1 MVDIDPVDRNYAL
14 LYSLVTATTAIAMYI
29 GHAKKSA
36 KRSENINLAAPYS
49 VKNDLAAYVKLEG
62 KHIIIVF
69 AVLAVVCEVSVI
81 VMNSSG
87 SPNPIA
93 TALMFFFSLSY
104 AIDIPI
110 LGIIIAYIVLVFSLL
125 LVSVIARRREY
136 NRRMIEKR
144 KKAELS
150 NKR

>member
-1 MVDIDPVDRNYAL
+1 MLVYLFAFLLYIPLAFLIGYTMVDIDPVDRNYAL

-29 GHAKKSA
+29 GHAERSA

-81 VMNSSG
+81 
-87 SPNPIA
+87 
-93 TALMFFFSLSY
+93 
-104 AIDIPI
+104 
-110 LGIIIAYIVLVFSLL
+110 
-125 LVSVIARRREY
+125 ARRREY

-150 NKR
+150 NKI

>member
-29 GHAKKSA
+29 GHAERSA

-81 VMNSSG
+81 
-87 SPNPIA
+87 
-93 TALMFFFSLSY
+93 
-104 AIDIPI
+104 
-110 LGIIIAYIVLVFSLL
+110 
-125 LVSVIARRREY
+125 ARRREY

-150 NKR
+150 NKI